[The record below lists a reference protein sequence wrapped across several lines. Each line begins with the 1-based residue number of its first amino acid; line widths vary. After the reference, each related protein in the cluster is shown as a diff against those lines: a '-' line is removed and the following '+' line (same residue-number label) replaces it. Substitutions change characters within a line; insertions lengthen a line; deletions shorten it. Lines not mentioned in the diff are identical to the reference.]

1 MENHIKD
8 MSLQLEEL
16 RSCVVILQKALQNE
30 NDEVFL
36 KDIDNY
42 LEIILGK
49 IDLIIKNT
57 NLMLN
62 EILS

>member
-1 MENHIKD
+1 M
-8 MSLQLEEL
+8 

-30 NDEVFL
+30 NDEVLL

-62 EILS
+62 EILD